1 MRAQDR
7 SLRKWV
13 DANGD
18 VKIHNE
24 NNIHRKGTK
33 VVDNKEKKNT
43 EIDKREGMN
52 LNDGRR
58 IDVAKVGEVGRGT
71 RKTETNDRRR
81 GIGNDKSVDEET
93 QKQSDDSGTESIQ
106 RLDGRCGSGN
116 ISDNGRKESA
126 VGEISEA
133 TRSGHSNEIT
143 KI

>member
-18 VKIHNE
+18 AKIHNE

-33 VVDNKEKKNT
+33 VIDNKEKKNT

-52 LNDGRR
+52 LNDG
-58 IDVAKVGEVGRGT
+58 
-71 RKTETNDRRR
+71 RR

-106 RLDGRCGSGN
+106 
-116 ISDNGRKESA
+116 
-126 VGEISEA
+126 
-133 TRSGHSNEIT
+133 
-143 KI
+143 